1 MDHSEKGRLLE
12 QARLNSTVPPPTAE
26 AQLAFLAKVQRL
38 FAEGDFTATYKY
50 ALLISL
56 ADLAVEVGSD
66 DGAELTLTN
75 RQIAERFIQLYWRHS
90 TPYGTGRT
98 DTQPGVL
105 VQNLGDQA
113 AVLTAICQY
122 RESTPGITIQQARK
136 EPGYAALL
144 TKVATVVS
152 AQPLNYLQNFGG
164 VTDTFL
170 YERAGRGGIALK
182 PGVAYCLRRFYT
194 LVQQLSRTHWVD
206 HIKTNRRNHLILG
219 DASDLEDFLF
229 SASRQSL
236 SIVGA
241 ELRKLDG
248 HRCFYCGRNLTGAD
262 VDHFVPFSLYPRDQA
277 HNFVLAHPECN
288 RSKSDTLAAK
298 PHLEKWLQ
306 RLVTR
311 TDELREIGVK
321 AGMAS
326 DGVTANRV
334 AAWGYAAANAAGG
347 RAWLSA
353 ASYEP
358 VTQDYLVLLN
368 TLVVGDF
375 VQETWTVHP
384 LP

>member
-1 MDHSEKGRLLE
+1 MS
-12 QARLNSTVPPPTAE
+12 
-26 AQLAFLAKVQRL
+26 FLAKLQRL
-38 FAEGDFTATYKY
+38 FAEGDFTATYKF

-56 ADLAVEVGSD
+56 ADLAVEGGPD
-66 DGAELTLTN
+66 EGAELTLTN
-75 RQIAERFIQLYWRHS
+75 RQIADRFIQLYWRHS

-122 RESTPGITIQQARK
+122 RASTPGITIQQARTD
-136 EPGYAALL
+136 PGYAALL
-144 TKVATVVS
+144 TKVAAVVS

-170 YERAGRGGIALK
+170 YERSGHGGIVLK

-206 HIKTNRRNHLILG
+206 HIKSNRRNHSILG
-219 DASDLEDFLF
+219 DAGGLEDFLF

-236 SIVGA
+236 AIVGA

-248 HRCFYCGRNLTGAD
+248 HRCFYCGGNLAGAD
-262 VDHFVPFSLYPRDQA
+262 VDHFVPFSLYPRDHA
-277 HNFVLAHPECN
+277 HNLVLAHPACN

-298 PHLEKWLQ
+298 SHLEKWLK
-306 RLVTR
+306 RLT
-311 TDELREIGVK
+311 TKSDDLSEIGAL
-321 AGMAS
+321 AGMAN
-326 DGVTANRV
+326 DRVTANRV
-334 AAWGYAAANAAGG
+334 AAWGYTAANTAGG

-353 ASYEP
+353 TSYEP

-368 TLVVGDF
+368 A
-375 VQETWTVHP
+375 
-384 LP
+384 